1 VWRSARSALALVVLI
16 CAACGATT
24 SPREDREWSANAG
37 GAVLQLR
44 EDVLVAVGLDAE
56 QAVRDE
62 SSLYT
67 ALVVFT
73 DFGGC
78 RHMIGALGS
87 VPRRF
92 VPAHAQLRLACAKL
106 RRAAALFTR
115 AVKQS
120 SAGVMETAI
129 ETAQRAL
136 LPLDRAGVALRG
148 E

>member
-1 VWRSARSALALVVLI
+1 VWRSARSALALVALI

-24 SPREDREWSANAG
+24 SPREDREWTANAG
-37 GAVLQLR
+37 GAVIQLR

-62 SSLYT
+62 SSLYS

-78 RHMIGALGS
+78 SHMIGALGS
-87 VPRRF
+87 VPRRL
-92 VPAHAQLRLACAKL
+92 VQADAQLRLACARL
-106 RRAAALFTR
+106 RHAAVLFTR
-115 AVKQS
+115 AVKLS
-120 SAGVMETAI
+120 SVGVMETAI
-129 ETAQRAL
+129 DTAQRAL
-136 LPLDRAGVALRG
+136 VPLDRAGVALRG

>member
-1 VWRSARSALALVVLI
+1 VLV
-16 CAACGATT
+16 CTACGA
-24 SPREDREWSANAG
+24 SPPPRGADREWTENAQ
-37 GAVLQLR
+37 GAVVQLR
-44 EDVLVAVGLDAE
+44 DDVLVAVGIDAE
-56 QAVRDE
+56 QAVRNE
-62 SSLYT
+62 SSLYA

-78 RHMIGALGS
+78 RHMIGALGA

-92 VPAHAQLRLACAKL
+92 VGADAQLGVACAQL

-115 AVKQS
+115 AVSRS
-120 SAGVMETAI
+120 SVGLMKEAI

-136 LPLDRAGVALRG
+136 LPLDRAGLALRG